1 MTAIRPFRVD
11 VPQADIDAILARVRA
26 AEWPDAP
33 EGGGWAYGTELATM
47 KDLVQHWLSAYSW
60 EREQAAI
67 NRFAHYK
74 AEAGGFDLH
83 FIHVK
88 GSQARPRPLIIS
100 HGWPG
105 SFVEFLDI
113 IEPLAH
119 PERFGGSKDDG
130 FDVVVPSLPGYGFS
144 SKPQKP
150 IGPRT
155 AAKAFDS
162 LMTDVL
168 GYTDYIAQGGDWGSA
183 VSGWMGYEGR
193 GCRAVHLNMLGW
205 MSPGITYE
213 TDAEKAA
220 QARFQASFETEGAYF
235 RLQSTKPLTLSYA
248 MADSPLGVAAWIIEK
263 FKGWSDLDNGDFG
276 SVYAKDRLL
285 TNIMIYLVTKSFG
298 TASWMY
304 RGLFED
310 PGGAPIPLKARI
322 EKPVAAAVFPVD
334 LIPWP
339 PRSQA
344 EKSLNIVRWTE
355 FKRGGHFAAME
366 RPDDLIGDIRAF
378 ARQIGA

>member
-1 MTAIRPFRVD
+1 MAAIRPFRVD
-11 VPQADIDAILARVRA
+11 VPQADINAILTRIRTAQ
-26 AEWPDAP
+26 WPDAP
-33 EGGGWAYGTELATM
+33 ASGGWAYGTDLDTM
-47 KDLVQHWLSAYSW
+47 KALARHWLTAYSW
-60 EREQAAI
+60 ESEQAAI
-67 NRFAHYK
+67 NRLPHFK
-74 AEAGGFDLH
+74 AEACGFDLH
-83 FIHVK
+83 FIHLK
-88 GSQARPRPLIIS
+88 GSQARPRPLIVS

-119 PERFGGSKDDG
+119 PERFGGSREDG

-150 IGPRT
+150 VSPRT
-155 AAKAFDS
+155 VAKAFDT

-183 VSGWMGYEGR
+183 ISGWMGYEGR

-205 MSPGITYE
+205 MSPGISYD

-220 QARFQASFETEGAYF
+220 QARFQASFEAEGAYF

-263 FKGWSDLDNGDFG
+263 FKGWSDLDNGDLE
-276 SVYAKDRLL
+276 SVYSKDRLL
-285 TNIMIYLVTKSFG
+285 TNVMIYLVTHTFG

-310 PGGAPIPLKARI
+310 PGGAPIPLKSRI
-322 EKPVAAAVFPVD
+322 EKPIAAAVFPVD

-366 RPDDLIGDIRAF
+366 RPDELIGDIRAF
-378 ARQIGA
+378 AKQIGA